1 MISMVNPTNRYARQ
15 EIMPGIGEAGQQKLG
30 KAKVVVVGTGG
41 LGSPILSYLA
51 AAGIGTIRFID
62 NDVVD
67 MSNLNRQVIHDTS
80 RIGRR
85 KVDSA
90 HRALKSLNP
99 EITLEPVDAKLGPDN
114 AKDMFKGMHYAI
126 DASDNLDAK
135 FLVNDTAVRIGIPC
149 TVGGVIR
156 WDGQMMSV
164 RPGKSTCYRCV
175 FGEKPPEGSM
185 KASSELGIIGVAA
198 GLLGTIAA
206 SEAIKYFLGFAD
218 EDCLVNRMLMVD
230 MRSLDFTHVAV
241 RRNPGCKACGGH
253 A

>member
-1 MISMVNPTNRYARQ
+1 MVNPTKRYARQ
-15 EIMPGIGEAGQQKLG
+15 EIMPGIGAEGQRKLS
-30 KAKVVVVGTGG
+30 KAKVVVIGTGG

-62 NDVVD
+62 NDVID
-67 MSNLNRQVIHDTS
+67 LSNLNRQIIHSTPG
-80 RIGRR
+80 IGLR

-90 HRALKSLNP
+90 LHALKALNP
-99 EITLEPVDAKLGPDN
+99 EISLEPFDVNFGPGN
-114 AKDMFKGMHYAI
+114 AKDLFKGMHYAI

-135 FLVNDTAVRIGIPC
+135 FLVNDTAVRLGIPC

-156 WDGQMMSV
+156 WDGQMISV

-185 KASSELGIIGVAA
+185 KPPAELGIIGVTA

-230 MRSLDFTHVAV
+230 MRSLDFTHIAV
-241 RRNPGCKACGGH
+241 KRNPACKACGGK

>member
-1 MISMVNPTNRYARQ
+1 
-15 EIMPGIGEAGQQKLG
+15 MPGIGEEGQRKLG
-30 KAKVVVVGTGG
+30 KAKIVVLGTGG

-51 AAGIGTIRFID
+51 AAGVGTIRFID

-67 MSNLNRQVIHDTS
+67 LSNLNRQILHATPS
-80 RIGRR
+80 IGKR

-90 HRALKSLNP
+90 LDTLKALNP
-99 EITLEPVDAKLGPDN
+99 DIVLEPIDTRFDPDN
-114 AKDMFKGMHYAI
+114 AKSLFKGMHYAI
-126 DASDNLDAK
+126 DASDNLEAK
-135 FLVNDTAVRIGIPC
+135 FLVNDTAVLMGIPC

-185 KASSELGIIGVAA
+185 KTPAQLGIIGVTA
-198 GLLGTIAA
+198 GILGTIAA
-206 SEAIKYFLGFAD
+206 SEAIKYVLGFAD

-230 MRSLDFTHVAV
+230 VRSLDFTHIAIK
-241 RRNPGCKACGGH
+241 RNPCCKACGSH